1 MCEAAFSCY
10 DNVSGAEGTWSMT
23 GRAASEGKNLKQ
35 AVTEQQHFNSMA
47 RGERDS
53 FIDAANI

>member
-1 MCEAAFSCY
+1 
-10 DNVSGAEGTWSMT
+10 MT
-23 GRAASEGKNLKQ
+23 GRAASEGKNLEQ
-35 AVTEQQHFNSMA
+35 AVTDQQHFNSMA